1 MVDDDVGG
9 AVAQLEEAP
18 GAVGAGPL
26 GTADVVEEVVLDEQA
41 LGLLAEEQIVP
52 TQDFDAPGGM
62 ADDIVGE
69 GDVGDNGPR
78 GGPGLVA
85 HGEQDSGAM
94 LIGADPVVLKDV
106 AVQQDPLGVFEF
118 EEVLDGPGD
127 PSVGGVADFPG
138 QGFEEVVAADLD
150 VGGDEVED
158 GGAVT
163 AKHHVLARR
172 FQVVVDD
179 FEGAGAAPAG
189 DGLGVGAD
197 FREAPERGIDHGGGR
212 RVHGDAAAAAD
223 GGIPVDETAVEDQI
237 VGEGRGRGF
246 AGPEFDQTIDK
257 SARGGSEL
265 DADEPEV
272 MRARGGPQRAADAG
286 PDDDLGQ
293 RRPRIGAG
301 NAGPRRREG
310 AIRGTGAHDDPPG
323 AALVGERE
331 RARERR
337 PGLQGDDIPSDGGV
351 QGRLEIAAGRHRQR
365 PARRGDV
372 GRIENDAWT
381 LRKGSGPCGGGHG
394 TSKRGRE
401 RKHQHGQDCAVQIS
415 PNSKHGDLPGAEDRQ
430 FRISPSSAARL
441 SGSSPD
447 PWLCV
452 PASRRVCPCR
462 KGVSATY
469 TFLNLYTALCTPS
482 NPSNLLSLQL
492 TAEPTL
498 SRGIAVPLENL
509 PEMITLV
516 TVAPRLISAVP
527 TVSG

>member
-26 GTADVVEEVVLDEQA
+26 GTADVVEEVVLDEEA

-52 TQDFDAPGGM
+52 TEEFDAPGGM

-163 AKHHVLARR
+163 TQHRVLCRR
-172 FQVVVDD
+172 VQVVVDD

-212 RVHGDAAAAAD
+212 GVHGDAAAAAD

-272 MRARGGPQRAADAG
+272 MRARGGPPGGRRSYREGRGDA
-286 PDDDLGQ
+286 PEGQ
-293 RRPRIGAG
+293 RPVRWWAWDQQAWPREKAP
-301 NAGPRRREG
+301 A
-310 AIRGTGAHDDPPG
+310 
-323 AALVGERE
+323 
-331 RARERR
+331 R
-337 PGLQGDDIPSDGGV
+337 PGLRGSNIPELETWRSPRC
-351 QGRLEIAAGRHRQR
+351 GRPPVPNIPFFGS
-365 PARRGDV
+365 PAVRF
-372 GRIENDAWT
+372 I
-381 LRKGSGPCGGGHG
+381 
-394 TSKRGRE
+394 
-401 RKHQHGQDCAVQIS
+401 I
-415 PNSKHGDLPGAEDRQ
+415 
-430 FRISPSSAARL
+430 
-441 SGSSPD
+441 
-447 PWLCV
+447 
-452 PASRRVCPCR
+452 
-462 KGVSATY
+462 
-469 TFLNLYTALCTPS
+469 
-482 NPSNLLSLQL
+482 
-492 TAEPTL
+492 
-498 SRGIAVPLENL
+498 
-509 PEMITLV
+509 
-516 TVAPRLISAVP
+516 
-527 TVSG
+527 

>member
-179 FEGAGAAPAG
+179 
-189 DGLGVGAD
+189 
-197 FREAPERGIDHGGGR
+197 
-212 RVHGDAAAAAD
+212 
-223 GGIPVDETAVEDQI
+223 
-237 VGEGRGRGF
+237 
-246 AGPEFDQTIDK
+246 
-257 SARGGSEL
+257 
-265 DADEPEV
+265 
-272 MRARGGPQRAADAG
+272 
-286 PDDDLGQ
+286 LGQ
-293 RRPRIGAG
+293 HRPRIGAG

-337 PGLQGDDIPSDGGV
+337 PGLQGDDIPSDGGI

-372 GRIENDAWT
+372 GRIEDDAWT

>member
-69 GDVGDNGPR
+69 GDVGGNGPR

-179 FEGAGAAPAG
+179 FERAGAAPAG

-257 SARGGSEL
+257 SARGGGEL

-310 AIRGTGAHDDPPG
+310 AIRGTGAHD
-323 AALVGERE
+323 
-331 RARERR
+331 
-337 PGLQGDDIPSDGGV
+337 
-351 QGRLEIAAGRHRQR
+351 
-365 PARRGDV
+365 
-372 GRIENDAWT
+372 
-381 LRKGSGPCGGGHG
+381 
-394 TSKRGRE
+394 
-401 RKHQHGQDCAVQIS
+401 
-415 PNSKHGDLPGAEDRQ
+415 RQ

-469 TFLNLYTALCTPS
+469 AFLNLYTALCTPS

-492 TAEPTL
+492 TAEPAL

>member
-52 TQDFDAPGGM
+52 TQNFDAPGGM

-94 LIGADPVVLKDV
+94 LIGADPVELKDV
-106 AVQQDPLGVFEF
+106 ASEQTPLGGFEF

-212 RVHGDAAAAAD
+212 RGHGDAAAGAA
-223 GGIPVDETAVEDQI
+223 GGVPV
-237 VGEGRGRGF
+237 GGK
-246 AGPEFDQTIDK
+246 AGGDHI
-257 SARGGSEL
+257 AWG
-265 DADEPEV
+265 
-272 MRARGGPQRAADAG
+272 
-286 PDDDLGQ
+286 
-293 RRPRIGAG
+293 GAG
-301 NAGPRRREG
+301 
-310 AIRGTGAHDDPPG
+310 
-323 AALVGERE
+323 
-331 RARERR
+331 
-337 PGLQGDDIPSDGGV
+337 
-351 QGRLEIAAGRHRQR
+351 GRIAR
-365 PARRGDV
+365 PACDY
-372 GRIENDAWT
+372 
-381 LRKGSGPCGGGHG
+381 S
-394 TSKRGRE
+394 
-401 RKHQHGQDCAVQIS
+401 
-415 PNSKHGDLPGAEDRQ
+415 
-430 FRISPSSAARL
+430 
-441 SGSSPD
+441 
-447 PWLCV
+447 
-452 PASRRVCPCR
+452 
-462 KGVSATY
+462 
-469 TFLNLYTALCTPS
+469 
-482 NPSNLLSLQL
+482 
-492 TAEPTL
+492 
-498 SRGIAVPLENL
+498 
-509 PEMITLV
+509 
-516 TVAPRLISAVP
+516 
-527 TVSG
+527 